1 MSQVRKSSRANF
13 GVNSQRPLMPGVDD
27 EMQKKASKLLWVFYK
42 KGDPKPFTLEYK
54 YSRWEKEFTLPMR
67 LAMQPKDRCNVWY
80 DGEWIRA
87 SLCALCVKEK
97 VSVVEKQ
104 VFETVAA
111 ADSSLT
117 DISFAP

>member
-1 MSQVRKSSRANF
+1 
-13 GVNSQRPLMPGVDD
+13 MPGVDD
-27 EMQKKASKLLWVFYK
+27 EMQENASKLLWVFYK
-42 KGDPKPFTLEYK
+42 EGDPKPFTLEYNC
-54 YSRWEKEFTLPMR
+54 SRWEKEYTLPMR
-67 LAMQPKDRCNVWY
+67 LAMQPKDRCKVWY
-80 DGEWIRA
+80 NGEWIRA
-87 SLCALCVKEK
+87 SLCALFVKEQ